1 MSDSIVY
8 SRAGHVGRLLLNC
21 PEVHNAL
28 GREQL
33 DSIIGFVEAIA
44 ADAEVRVLVV
54 TGAGSKTFCAGA
66 SLRELGAGQ
75 MKDNAFQQMTGLL
88 ASSRVP
94 TICALNGNVF
104 GGGVELA
111 ASCDFRIGVEGSR
124 MRVPAAA
131 FGLCYPAAGIQR
143 LVECMGVRVTR
154 RVLMAAEEFDA
165 TSMQEIGFL
174 DRLVPAEEL
183 ERVVQA
189 FAENIAELGPL
200 AVQSM
205 KRILGQAAGGGI
217 DFSAAAELS
226 ARSLESA
233 DLQEGL
239 AAQREKRKPR
249 FNNH

>member
-1 MSDSIVY
+1 MSESIVY

-33 DSIIGFVEAIA
+33 DMINRYLETIS
-44 ADAEVRVLVV
+44 ADDKIRVLVV
-54 TGAGSKTFCAGA
+54 TGAGNSTFCAGA

-75 MKDNAFQQMTGLL
+75 LKDDAFQQMTGLM
-88 ASSRVP
+88 ASLRVP

-111 ASCDFRIGVEGSR
+111 VSCDFRIGIEGSR

-143 LVECMGVRVTR
+143 LVECLGARVTR
-154 RVLMAAEEFDA
+154 RVLMAAEEFDSTA
-165 TSMQEIGFL
+165 MLKIGFL
-174 DRLVPAEEL
+174 DRLVPKKEL
-183 ERVVQA
+183 EHAAQA
-189 FAENIAELGPL
+189 LAANIAELGPM

-205 KRILGQAAGGGI
+205 KRILGQAASGEI

-226 ARSLESA
+226 TRCLESA

-239 AAQREKRKPR
+239 AAQREKRKPQ
-249 FNNH
+249 FTNQ

>member
-8 SRAGHVGRLLLNC
+8 NRTGHVGRLLLNC
-21 PEVHNAL
+21 PEVHNSL
-28 GREQL
+28 GGEQL
-33 DSIIGFVEAIA
+33 DTIIRYLEAIS
-44 ADAEVRVLVV
+44 ADDEVRVLIV

-75 MKDNAFQQMTGLL
+75 MKEDAFQRMTGLL
-88 ASSRVP
+88 AETRVP

-111 ASCDFRIGVEGSR
+111 ASCDFRIGVEGMR

-143 LVECMGVRVTR
+143 LVECLGVRVTR
-154 RVLMAAEEFDA
+154 RMLMGAEEFDSS
-165 TSMQEIGFL
+165 SMREVGFL
-174 DRLVPAEEL
+174 DRLVSAEEF
-183 ERVVQA
+183 EGVVQA
-189 FAENIAELGPL
+189 FAGNIAELAPL

-205 KRILGQAAGGGI
+205 KRILGQAASGGI
-217 DFSAAAELS
+217 DLSAAAELA
-226 ARSLESA
+226 ARCLEST

-249 FNNH
+249 FENH